1 MNLRGNIYVT
11 SIHFSYTQ
19 NNISGVDLADM
30 KVISKYKERC
40 RFLPRVV
47 FIFSKYAWVVPMKD
61 KKRVIITKAFKS
73 F

>member
-1 MNLRGNIYVT
+1 MYLRGNIYVT
-11 SIHFSYTQ
+11 SIPFSYTQ
-19 NNISGVDLADM
+19 NNIWGDDLADM
-30 KVISKYKERC
+30 QVISKYKERC
-40 RFLPRVV
+40 RFLQHVV